1 MADSQRFAVAV
12 HMLMI
17 LAAHK
22 AGRPGQAVTSG
33 EMAKSVN
40 ANPVVLRR
48 VISALAQAGV
58 VATRAG
64 ANGGVWLARQPQEIA
79 LDCVRQAVDD
89 GPVVCCRTNLNDDCP
104 VAQAAAGSR
113 ASTAAAAAPS
123 AGWKSSAD
131 AAPARC
137 WRWSARRASARPRWV
152 NPWPA
157 PWAATSSGSPW
168 AASGTRPRSAVTA
181 APTSARCQAGSSG
194 H

>member
-12 HMLMI
+12 HLLMI
-17 LAAHK
+17 LAAGK
-22 AGRPGQAVTSG
+22 AGKPGQAMTSG

-64 ANGGVWLARQPQEIA
+64 ANGGVWLARNPQEIA

-104 VAQAAAGSR
+104 VAQAAAGVINGVAQRVDGAIR
-113 ASTAAAAAPS
+113 ASLATLTLADLVVEMRKEPQTLS
-123 AGWKSSAD
+123 A
-131 AAPARC
+131 
-137 WRWSARRASARPRWV
+137 
-152 NPWPA
+152 
-157 PWAATSSGSPW
+157 
-168 AASGTRPRSAVTA
+168 
-181 APTSARCQAGSSG
+181 
-194 H
+194 

>member
-1 MADSQRFAVAV
+1 MADSQRFAVAM

-104 VAQAAAGSR
+104 VAQAAAGVINGVAER
-113 ASTAAAAAPS
+113 VDGAIQASL
-123 AGWKSSAD
+123 
-131 AAPARC
+131 
-137 WRWSARRASARPRWV
+137 ASVTLGDLVKQLEQPVARPV
-152 NPWPA
+152 
-157 PWAATSSGSPW
+157 
-168 AASGTRPRSAVTA
+168 AASIEI
-181 APTSARCQAGSSG
+181 
-194 H
+194 

>member
-17 LAAHK
+17 LAAGK
-22 AGRPGQAVTSG
+22 AGKPGQPFTSG

-64 ANGGVWLARQPQEIA
+64 AHGGVWLARAPREIG

-89 GPVVCCRTNLNDDCP
+89 NPVVCCRTNINDDCP
-104 VAQAAAGSR
+104 MAQAAAGVIDTVSKRVDGAIR
-113 ASTAAAAAPS
+113 ASLATLTLDDLVKQLAAPAAPS
-123 AGWKSSAD
+123 Q
-131 AAPARC
+131 
-137 WRWSARRASARPRWV
+137 RASIEA
-152 NPWPA
+152 
-157 PWAATSSGSPW
+157 
-168 AASGTRPRSAVTA
+168 
-181 APTSARCQAGSSG
+181 
-194 H
+194 